1 MEKKEQDIRDL
12 LDNYKRHNTHIMR
25 IPEGE
30 ETMQQKR
37 YLNNGREFSNI
48 NDIQISEHRNSENTK
63 KDKCKNINTYSY
75 HIQNAEK
82 IKDKEKILKD
92 FREKQKQNRNI
103 SYLYRDKD
111 KNIFYFSSN
120 CASKKRMERNVKR
133 LKKTY
138 QPTYN
143 FINLRQGRLQSKEN
157 YQK

>member
-30 ETMQQKR
+30 ETMQQKK

-82 IKDKEKILKD
+82 NQRQ
-92 FREKQKQNRNI
+92 REN
-103 SYLYRDKD
+103 L
-111 KNIFYFSSN
+111 
-120 CASKKRMERNVKR
+120 KR
-133 LKKTY
+133 LQGKKKKIEIYLICRGIRIKISFMSHQTV
-138 QPTYN
+138 
-143 FINLRQGRLQSKEN
+143 LARREWREM
-157 YQK
+157 

>member
-30 ETMQQKR
+30 ETMQQKK

-82 IKDKEKILKD
+82 NQRQ
-92 FREKQKQNRNI
+92 REN
-103 SYLYRDKD
+103 L
-111 KNIFYFSSN
+111 
-120 CASKKRMERNVKR
+120 KR
-133 LKKTY
+133 LQGKTK
-138 QPTYN
+138 T
-143 FINLRQGRLQSKEN
+143 K
-157 YQK
+157 